1 MEVPL
6 LGKRNMSTKSPRKN
20 FPGTFLCF
28 LLSKVTKRTYKE
40 ERIMKTIAIVILTI
54 VVCAT
59 GAWAGGVGDAV
70 EVRIVTDDGRTL
82 PTYPVKM
89 HYGVRKVYAEAIR
102 GNHYRIEVKNRLNC
116 RVGLVIAV
124 DGRNIISGTKSW
136 LKNNERMYIL
146 EPYGSGEFAGWR
158 TAQDRINRFYFT
170 DAPDSYAAAFG
181 DESAMGVIAV
191 ALYPEAHRCEPMP
204 LSRTAP
210 SCPRGYEGRTAG
222 SADKAETAPAAR
234 EDSGKRVKEKDARSE
249 QALESAGTGYG
260 RGEYSP
266 SQIVAFEPEKRALET
281 IYFKYEWRSTLCK
294 LGVVECA
301 KPPRRPPNRF
311 WDNGG
316 YAPPPPLSMRP

>member
-1 MEVPL
+1 
-6 LGKRNMSTKSPRKN
+6 
-20 FPGTFLCF
+20 
-28 LLSKVTKRTYKE
+28 
-40 ERIMKTIAIVILTI
+40 MKTIAIVVLTI
-54 VVCAT
+54 VVCTAS
-59 GAWAGGVGDAV
+59 AWAGGAGDAV

-89 HYGVRKVYAEAIR
+89 GHGVRKVYAEAIK
-102 GNHYRIEVKNRLNC
+102 GDHYRIEVKNRLNR

-136 LKNNERMYIL
+136 LKYNERMYIL

-170 DAPDSYAAAFG
+170 DVPDSYAAAFG
-181 DESAMGVIAV
+181 DESAMGVITV
-191 ALYPEAHRCEPMP
+191 AIYPEVQRYETPMP
-204 LSRTAP
+204 LSRTVP
-210 SCPRGYEGRTAG
+210 SSPRGYEGKAAG

-234 EDSGKRVKEKDARSE
+234 EEFGKLMKEKDARSE
-249 QALESAGTGYG
+249 QAMESAGTGYG

-266 SQIVAFEPEKRALET
+266 SQIVAFEPEKRAVET
-281 IYFKYEWRSTLCK
+281 IYLKYEWRSTLCK

-301 KPPRRPPNRF
+301 KPPRLPSNRF